1 MTDEQKKKVNW
12 LSRAEA
18 NEDYIAVL
26 KLQIAREKDAAL
38 LLLEPELIQ
47 KVEDSIQEQTE
58 KTAEL
63 VDVRYEIR
71 KAISSIHDPELE
83 AILVRRYLLYE
94 TVPEIA
100 RQMFFTVRT
109 VQRKHLK
116 ALEKI
121 TIPQFG
127 GCL

>member
-58 KTAEL
+58 KIAEL

-83 AILVRRYLLYE
+83 AILG
-94 TVPEIA
+94 
-100 RQMFFTVRT
+100 T
-109 VQRKHLK
+109 VQK
-116 ALEKI
+116 
-121 TIPQFG
+121 
-127 GCL
+127 

>member
-1 MTDEQKKKVNW
+1 MTDEQKQKVKW
-12 LSRAEA
+12 LSRAET

-38 LLLEPELIQ
+38 LLFEPKLVQ
-47 KVEDSIQEQTE
+47 KVEDSIQEQS
-58 KTAEL
+58 KKIAEL
-63 VDVRYEIR
+63 VDVRAEIR

-83 AILVRRYLLYE
+83 MILFRRYLMYE

-100 RQMFFTVRT
+100 HQMFFTVRT

-127 GCL
+127 GSL